1 MTIDEYWVKSV
12 KAVSLVERD
21 GRIMHNALQVE
32 ESWANTDKFEPMT
45 DSLVLVRDDV
55 YS

>member
-1 MTIDEYWVKSV
+1 MTVDKYWVKSAKV
-12 KAVSLVERD
+12 VGLAERD

-32 ESWANTDKFEPMT
+32 ESWANTDGFEPMT
-45 DSLVLVRDDV
+45 DSLVLVRDDM